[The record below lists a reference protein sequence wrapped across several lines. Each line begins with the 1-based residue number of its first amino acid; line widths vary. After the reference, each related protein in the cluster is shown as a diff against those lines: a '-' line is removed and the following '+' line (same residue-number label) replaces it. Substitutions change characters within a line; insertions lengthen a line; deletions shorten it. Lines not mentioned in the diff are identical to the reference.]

1 MACVRLC
8 DTIPAVRANNKI
20 TIEGEVMKNVLRK
33 LAKREGQMPRALS
46 GADPACLDLWYVSM

>member
-1 MACVRLC
+1 MRLC